1 MRARNIVA
9 ASAVALALVPAAAA
23 CGGSGSANGSSAGA
37 TVTSQSGTTSA
48 TGNAAGHS
56 FSAQISS
63 LGAVVDRLSNLSGS
77 AGSSKVAT
85 DLARIRRQLGRARGQ
100 LASTNFPSAVQPEK
114 QQLMSSLDRWS
125 ADLSKAESS
134 ARQGHTQQALRQ
146 AQSTTYKDL
155 KTLLDT
161 VRSMTG

>member
-1 MRARNIVA
+1 MERRNVVA
-9 ASAVALALVPAAAA
+9 AAAVALALVPAAAA
-23 CGGSGSANGSSAGA
+23 CGGNGSANGSSAHA

-48 TGNAAGHS
+48 TGSAAGHS

-63 LGAVVDRLSNLSGS
+63 LGAVVDRLSSVSGS
-77 AGSSKVAT
+77 AGSSQVAT
-85 DLARIRRQLGRARGQ
+85 DLTKIRRQLGKARGR
-100 LASTNFPSAVQPEK
+100 LASTTFPSAVQPEK

-125 ADLSKAESS
+125 ADLSRAESS
-134 ARQGHTQQALRQ
+134 ARQGNTRQALRQ
-146 AQSTTYKDL
+146 AQSSTYKNL

>member
-1 MRARNIVA
+1 MRSRNVVA

-37 TVTSQSGTTSA
+37 TVTSQSGTSSA

-77 AGSSKVAT
+77 AGSSQVAT
-85 DLARIRRQLGRARGQ
+85 DLTRIRRQLGKARGQ
-100 LASTNFPSAVQPEK
+100 LATTSFPSAIQPEK
-114 QQLMSSLDRWS
+114 QQLMASLNRWS
-125 ADLSKAESS
+125 ADLSRAEST

-146 AQSTTYKDL
+146 AQSTTYKNL
-155 KTLLDT
+155 KGLLDT